1 MIELIRSFLGTD
13 MAIISLKNVTL
24 GNRLWVPEMNQTYM
38 MWKM

>member
-24 GNRLWVPEMNQTYM
+24 GNRL
-38 MWKM
+38 